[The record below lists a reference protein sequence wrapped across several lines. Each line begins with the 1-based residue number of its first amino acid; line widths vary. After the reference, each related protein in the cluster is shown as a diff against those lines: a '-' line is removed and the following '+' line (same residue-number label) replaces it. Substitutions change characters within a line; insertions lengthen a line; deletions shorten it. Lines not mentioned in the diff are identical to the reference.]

1 MMRIKIEKRLNKIKY
16 TNIIVPV
23 VSVVVALFI
32 MFIILF
38 IFFAGRL
45 GDLSSAFNET
55 VSAYNEMLTWPF
67 LNRYGLI
74 STLTKMI
81 PLAFVALGLSFA
93 YKMKI
98 WNIGGEGQLYMGA
111 LASTWAALFIFR
123 GVTSPFLMIVLVS
136 IFGAI
141 AGALWA
147 LIPALMK
154 AFAKTDEI
162 VVTLM
167 LNYVAIFW
175 VDYLVYGP
183 WKDPNG
189 YGFPGTATFP
199 EQAVL
204 PTFSNGEFHIGIFI
218 VIALAI
224 ILEYIYKKTRWG
236 FNSQIVGDNTSAA
249 KYSGINVKRYTI
261 ISLVVSGGIVGFGG
275 AIQMMGV
282 QHRLMHGFSPG
293 YGYTA
298 IIVAWL
304 AKLNPITT
312 ILVSFL
318 FGGLLVGNDQ
328 LQMFY
333 KLPMALIS
341 IFQGLVLFCLLGGE
355 TIANY
360 KIRFVEN
367 KEVNLNE

>member
-1 MMRIKIEKRLNKIKY
+1 MTIKIEKRLNTPKY
-16 TNIIVPV
+16 LTFFVPVISIIV
-23 VSVVVALFI
+23 ALLI
-32 MFIILF
+32 MFIILT
-38 IFFAGRL
+38 IFFMGRL
-45 GDLSSAFNET
+45 GHFQAAFNET
-55 VSAYNEMLTWPF
+55 IAAYKELISWPF
-67 LNRYGLI
+67 FNQYGLFSTI
-74 STLTKMI
+74 SKMV

-111 LASTWAALFIFR
+111 LAATWAALFLFR
-123 GVTSPFLMIVLVS
+123 GITSPLLLITLVA
-136 IFGAI
+136 IFSAI

-183 WKDPNG
+183 WRDPKG
-189 YGFPGTATFP
+189 FGFPGTASFP
-199 EQAVL
+199 EPAML
-204 PTFSNGEFHIGIFI
+204 PTMFDGNVHIGVFI
-218 VIALAI
+218 AIALAI
-224 ILEYIYKKTRWG
+224 ILQYINVKTQWG
-236 FNSQIVGDNTSAA
+236 FNSQIVGDNIKAA
-249 KYSGINVKRYTI
+249 TYSGIHVKKYTI
-261 ISLVVSGGIVGFGG
+261 LSLVVSGAIAGLGG
-275 AIQMMGV
+275 GVQMMGM

-304 AKLNPITT
+304 AKLNPIAV
-312 ILVSFL
+312 IFVSFL

-333 KLPMALIS
+333 KLPISLIS

-355 TIANY
+355 AIARY
-360 KIRFVEN
+360 RLRIARAE
-367 KEVNLNE
+367 EVSVNE

>member
-1 MMRIKIEKRLNKIKY
+1 MTIKIEKRLSTPKY
-16 TNIIVPV
+16 LSIVVPII
-23 VSVVVALFI
+23 SVFVALLI
-32 MFIILF
+32 MFIILT
-38 IFFAGRL
+38 IFFMGRL
-45 GDLSSAFNET
+45 GSFAAAFSET
-55 VSAYNEMLTWPF
+55 CLAYQELISWPF
-67 LNRYGLI
+67 FNQYGLYSTI
-74 STLTKMI
+74 SKMV

-111 LASTWAALFIFR
+111 MAATWAALFLFR
-123 GVTSPFLMIVLVS
+123 GINSPLVLITLVA
-136 IFGAI
+136 IFSAI

-154 AFAKTDEI
+154 AYAKTDEI

-183 WKDPNG
+183 WRDPKG
-189 YGFPGTATFP
+189 FGFPGTAAFG
-199 EQAVL
+199 QSAML
-204 PTFSNGEFHIGIFI
+204 PTLFDGNVHIGVFI
-218 VIALAI
+218 AIALAI
-224 ILEYIYKKTRWG
+224 VLEYINRKTRWG
-236 FNSQIVGDNTSAA
+236 FNSQVVGDNVRAA
-249 KYSGINVKRYTI
+249 TYSGIKVKSYTI
-261 ISLVVSGGIVGFGG
+261 ISLVVSGAIAGLGG
-275 AIQMMGV
+275 GIQMMGM

-304 AKLNPITT
+304 GKLNPIA
-312 ILVSFL
+312 IIFVSFL

-333 KLPMALIS
+333 KLPISLIS

-355 TIANY
+355 AIAAY
-360 KIRFVEN
+360 RLRLEKA
-367 KEVNLNE
+367 KEVPAHE

>member
-1 MMRIKIEKRLNKIKY
+1 MKIKIEKRLNTPRY
-16 TNIIVPV
+16 LSLVVPIL
-23 VSVVVALFI
+23 SIFAALLI
-32 MFIILF
+32 MFIILT
-38 IFFAGRL
+38 IFFMGRM
-45 GDLSSAFNET
+45 GSFQGAFSET
-55 VSAYNEMLTWPF
+55 VSAYKELIAWPF
-67 LNRYGLI
+67 FNQYGLYSTI
-74 STLTKMI
+74 SKMV

-111 LASTWAALFIFR
+111 LAATWAALFLFR
-123 GVTSPFLMIVLVS
+123 GITSPLLLITLVA
-136 IFGAI
+136 IFSAI

-154 AFAKTDEI
+154 AYAKTDEI

-183 WKDPNG
+183 WRDPKG
-189 YGFPGTATFP
+189 FGFPGTAAFP
-199 EQAVL
+199 EPAML
-204 PTFSNGEFHIGIFI
+204 PTFFDGNVHIGIFI
-218 VIALAI
+218 AIAFAI
-224 ILEYIYKKTRWG
+224 LLQYINLKTQWG
-236 FNSQIVGDNTSAA
+236 FNSKIVGDNIKAA
-249 KYSGINVKRYTI
+249 TYSGIKVKKYTI
-261 ISLVVSGGIVGFGG
+261 ISLVVSGSIAGLGG
-275 AIQMMGV
+275 GVQMMGM

-304 AKLNPITT
+304 AKLNPIAV
-312 ILVSFL
+312 IFVSFL

-333 KLPMALIS
+333 KLPISLIS

-355 TIANY
+355 AIAAY
-360 KIRFVEN
+360 RLKIE
-367 KEVNLNE
+367 KAEEATANE

>member
-1 MMRIKIEKRLNKIKY
+1 MRIKLEKRLKKIKY
-16 TNIIVPV
+16 SNIIVPV
-23 VSVVVALFI
+23 VSVTVALLI
-32 MFIILF
+32 MFIILL

-45 GDLSSAFNET
+45 GSLSAAFSET
-55 VSAYNEMLTWPF
+55 TSAYNEMLTWPF
-67 LNRYGLI
+67 FNRYGLI
-74 STLTKMI
+74 STLMKMV

-93 YKMKI
+93 YRMKI

-111 LASTWAALFIFR
+111 LAATWGALFLFR
-123 GVTSPFLMIVLVS
+123 GITNPFLMILMVS
-136 IFGAI
+136 ILGMI

-147 LIPALMK
+147 LVPALMK

-199 EQAVL
+199 DQAML
-204 PTFSNGEFHIGIFI
+204 PSFSNGEFHIGIFI

-224 ILEYIYKKTRWG
+224 VLQYIYKKTKWG
-236 FNSQIVGDNTSAA
+236 FNSQIVGDNISAA
-249 KYSGINVKRYTI
+249 RYSGINVKKYTV
-261 ISLVVSGGIVGFGG
+261 ISLVVSGGIAGFGG

-304 AKLNPITT
+304 AKLNPIAS

-355 TIANY
+355 AIANY
-360 KIRFVEN
+360 RIRFIKN
-367 KEVNLNE
+367 KEVE